1 MKENQFISRSL
12 QQANCSGCMP
22 ACFNRT
28 GGREGRE
35 AREEGR
41 KGGSEEGEYRRE
53 MYLSLLTL
61 FQNKEVVKNNN
72 ICQETENQT
81 STKSKRSIQNA

>member
-22 ACFNRT
+22 ACFNRM
-28 GGREGRE
+28 GGRKGME

-41 KGGSEEGEYRRE
+41 KGGREEGR
-53 MYLSLLTL
+53 
-61 FQNKEVVKNNN
+61 KE
-72 ICQETENQT
+72 
-81 STKSKRSIQNA
+81 SIEERCISHF